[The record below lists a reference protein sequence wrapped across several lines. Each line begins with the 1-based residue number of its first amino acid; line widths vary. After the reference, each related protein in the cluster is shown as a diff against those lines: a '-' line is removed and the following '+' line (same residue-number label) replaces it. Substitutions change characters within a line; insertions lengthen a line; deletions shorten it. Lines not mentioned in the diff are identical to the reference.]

1 MILFGLGVDLI
12 IKTTRWCEGVSW
24 VLSLQSYMF
33 GDSQEAVEVEA
44 RGEEDEEELGEVGGN
59 LFSVQQIYSQVALV
73 PHQHEEGLGAAHQAL
88 LQREGPTGFQS
99 FTKPPC
105 FGARI
110 AGLLGLMVS

>member
-44 RGEEDEEELGEVGGN
+44 RGEDEEEELGEVGGTSFQFN
-59 LFSVQQIYSQVALV
+59 RYIPRLHWCPTSMRKALERLTKLCFRERDPPVSSRSPNPPALV
-73 PHQHEEGLGAAHQAL
+73 PEL
-88 LQREGPTGFQS
+88 LD
-99 FTKPPC
+99 C
-105 FGARI
+105 WD
-110 AGLLGLMVS
+110 LW